1 MSENLDK
8 CLSCDNYF
16 LPPIYQC
23 PRGHTLCSHCTQD
36 AQYMIS
42 TSEYNLRQA
51 KLKSVTKVKLFC
63 GSCMNFY
70 FINEELRNEDIERSV
85 EAVKYPCTFKKD
97 GCQFE
102 DIYTKIKTHNETC
115 CFMVI
120 SCFWKNCYWIGPL
133 RDMKLHLKLHSE
145 MNVGHNEPFVNNSC
159 YTIFHEDSF
168 YLLKILL
175 TQKYVEFFVIY
186 HGEPNKYLFE
196 INIGT
201 KFSNR
206 YPIKL
211 RKVIPPL
218 KSPKIHGF
226 NSHNAEVFLVD
237 FEFVEQFIAVE
248 REKIY
253 DEVQY
258 MIQISPREEQNS
270 DF

>member
-115 CFMVI
+115 CFMVGV
-120 SCFWKNCYWIGPL
+120 YGRGHGPL
-133 RDMKLHLKLHSE
+133 CCHTEKSISGSR
-145 MNVGHNEPFVNNSC
+145 
-159 YTIFHEDSF
+159 
-168 YLLKILL
+168 
-175 TQKYVEFFVIY
+175 
-186 HGEPNKYLFE
+186 
-196 INIGT
+196 
-201 KFSNR
+201 
-206 YPIKL
+206 IK
-211 RKVIPPL
+211 PPY
-218 KSPKIHGF
+218 
-226 NSHNAEVFLVD
+226 
-237 FEFVEQFIAVE
+237 QRE
-248 REKIY
+248 RA
-253 DEVQY
+253 
-258 MIQISPREEQNS
+258 P
-270 DF
+270 